1 MYPPRSSSLSRALNS
16 PSSGFRPMLR
26 AAPHTDAARVPCIR
40 ICTRMCFNIRKA
52 FSLILPKSY
61 ATKSGA
67 VRPPERLGHRSGPP
81 PPLPCCSSAVS
92 RDPRASEGASS
103 CGIRSVRF
111 SRMPSLRSSSRRP
124 DERRSGSV
132 RPPHRVRERP
142 FVAAWRP
149 RDKDARHMIWF
160 QVYER
165 ILALGILVRVLVDEI
180 AVFHQ
185 LYVKLLSSKVH
196 DVAVGEH
203 DGNVLHQ
210 SSLASSLTACILPF
224 TRPSVRRLTRQPE
237 QAGSREPTASHV
249 SWEFIGGSSP
259 TATVEGARRP
269 LQGACT
275 ANPALRPPGSSC
287 GPSSA
292 AKRVTSGRRKTE
304 AAVEAL
310 LGSLDHKCTLVHLAP
325 GGQLCLGYTK
335 EGGRLHANPGTW
347 RG

>member
-132 RPPHRVRERP
+132 RPPHRVRDRP

-180 AVFHQ
+180 ALFHQ
-185 LYVKLLSSKVH
+185 VYVKLLSSKVH

-224 TRPSVRRLTRQPE
+224 TRPTVRRLTRQPE
-237 QAGSREPTASHV
+237 QAGSREPTASRV
-249 SWEFIGGSSP
+249 SWGFIAPSYRIVGRGCP
-259 TATVEGARRP
+259 AAYARP
-269 LQGACT
+269 LVQQ
-275 ANPALRPPGSSC
+275 SVM
-287 GPSSA
+287 A
-292 AKRVTSGRRKTE
+292 AGFVKRS
-304 AAVEAL
+304 
-310 LGSLDHKCTLVHLAP
+310 
-325 GGQLCLGYTK
+325 
-335 EGGRLHANPGTW
+335 
-347 RG
+347 